1 MEFVGFFQVAT
12 GRWRFL
18 LQNRGAQSGMAERH
32 CLCTRLGRGVCV
44 RSKFRP
50 GVVGRWLVTTW
61 QPVLYPLQGFKSDGW
76 WIEHMIY
83 K

>member
-12 GRWRFL
+12 GRWIFL

-44 RSKFRP
+44 RSKFRQ
-50 GVVGRWLVTTW
+50 GGLSLVVVVTTW
-61 QPVLYPLQGFKSDGW
+61 QPVLYPLQGFKSDGLVDRAYD
-76 WIEHMIY
+76 I
-83 K
+83 